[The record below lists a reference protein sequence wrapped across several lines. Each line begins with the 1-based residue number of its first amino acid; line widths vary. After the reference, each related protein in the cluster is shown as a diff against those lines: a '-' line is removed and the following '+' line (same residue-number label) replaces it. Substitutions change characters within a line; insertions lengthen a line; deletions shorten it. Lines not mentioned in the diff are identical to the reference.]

1 MIHSVRFTAV
11 LDTNVLYPVIIR
23 DILFWFAYY
32 DMFTPAWSK
41 HIFKEWE
48 EVIRRKDPNMAD
60 EDIFKQVTKAN
71 LAFPF
76 AEVKNYEALI
86 KQLTLKDPDDCHV
99 LAAAIKINANI
110 IVTQNLQDFPEGYL
124 STFNIGVKH
133 PDDFI
138 CDIIDLNP
146 RVAIE
151 AFKAMVLNKANPD
164 LDEYQ
169 VLDMLRNN
177 GLKQSADYLHSQI

>member
-23 DILFWFAYY
+23 DILFWFAYF

-41 HIFKEWE
+41 HIFNEWE
-48 EVIRRKDPNMAD
+48 EVIRRKKPKLTD
-60 EDIFKQVTKAN
+60 EQISQLVNKAN
-71 LAFPF
+71 IAFPF
-76 AEVKNYEALI
+76 AEVKNYQSLI

-110 IVTQNLQDFPEGYL
+110 IVTQNLQDFPEEYL
-124 STFNIGVKH
+124 STFNIDVKN

-146 RVAIE
+146 SLAVK
-151 AFKAMVLNKANPD
+151 AFREMVLNKRNPD

-169 VLDMLRNN
+169 VLDIMRNN